1 MAIITIIIT
10 NLPLIIMNSN
20 INNDV
25 RSLIIITSS
34 INILPLALIV
44 FGGMQKKKKKT
55 ELIPSTIV
63 RILSLYIMFN
73 CFLLTLL
80 VTASNQLATPEM
92 LSCGGYQEGSSYV
105 R

>member
-44 FGGMQKKKKKT
+44 FGGMQKKKKKQ
-55 ELIPSTIV
+55 
-63 RILSLYIMFN
+63 N
-73 CFLLTLL
+73 
-80 VTASNQLATPEM
+80 
-92 LSCGGYQEGSSYV
+92 
-105 R
+105 